1 VQEHADRSGLCL
13 QVDLIGRLAPG
24 CAVDTTALRQLG
36 ARYGLTSLD
45 VRDRT
50 NVAFDLDAL
59 VAGGGVT
66 GAFVERLRR
75 RLPEDDDRPAA
86 ELALQLGLRAL
97 AGEQL

>member
-1 VQEHADRSGLCL
+1 
-13 QVDLIGRLAPG
+13 
-24 CAVDTTALRQLG
+24 
-36 ARYGLTSLD
+36 
-45 VRDRT
+45 
-50 NVAFDLDAL
+50 
-59 VAGGGVT
+59 VT